1 MLQILGGDRNVFFHI
16 PLACFF
22 DKASII
28 HTYINNVLNLTIRQY
43 KLVLFYYV
51 TD

>member
-1 MLQILGGDRNVFFHI
+1 MLQILGGDRNVFFSHSI
-16 PLACFF
+16 GMFF

-28 HTYINNVLNLTIRQY
+28 HTYINNVLNLTVWQY